1 MLEADFWQDKF
12 NSKKVVKEKKLFEDL
27 INSFEESTKKIE
39 ELDELNQLAIQ
50 ENNQEIQNEVFENI
64 KLLKISARKTE
75 IKCS

>member
-50 ENNQEIQNEVFENI
+50 
-64 KLLKISARKTE
+64 
-75 IKCS
+75 